1 MEKQTLFN
9 LIEETFKVASS
20 KGFWD
25 KQFTEKEGYVQ
36 EKCMLVVS
44 EMGEALEAHRKNRR
58 CKIEQWNNKA
68 GDWFTKIPNGA
79 YNDFELIIK
88 DTFEDEIADVYIR
101 VMDLIGGYMNSDI
114 LKENIWQWKV
124 KVSSST
130 PTTKN
135 IGKLL
140 LANTAAACSL
150 GICLEDK
157 DFQNSSIYAG
167 QLLGGMQQIANH
179 WNFDLEKHIK
189 LKLEYNN
196 TRERLHGKE
205 Y

>member
-25 KQFTEKEGYVQ
+25 KEFTEKEGYVQ
-36 EKCMLVVS
+36 EKCMLVIS
-44 EMGEALEAHRKNRR
+44 EMGEALEAHRKDKRANT
-58 CKIEQWNNKA
+58 KA
-68 GDWFTKIPNGA
+68 LEEYKELDTKTKFQ
-79 YNDFELIIK
+79 DFVK
-88 DTFEDEIADVYIR
+88 DSFEDEIADVFIR
-101 VMDLIGGYMNSDI
+101 VMDLIGGYLYKSDI
-114 LKENIWQWKV
+114 FKDNIYQWTV
-124 KVSSST
+124 KVSSSQPIT
-130 PTTKN
+130 SN
-135 IGKLL
+135 IGYLL

-150 GICLEDK
+150 GIVLGDK
-157 DFQNSSIYAG
+157 DYKNASIYAG

-196 TRERLHGKE
+196 TRERLHGKQ